1 MIRVIAIDGP
11 AGAGKSTAAKLLAKK
26 LGFHYLDTGA
36 MYRAV
41 TYLILKKNILIDN
54 QEQIRQFCQEI
65 TIEFLP
71 PDKKGNSRI
80 IINNIDVTDKIRTE
94 LIDRNVSLISRNKTI
109 RDTML
114 KLQRNIAKT
123 GNIILDGRDI
133 GSRVLPD
140 ADIKFFI
147 TASLEERARRRW
159 NEKNIVSTGFDF
171 NEIKK
176 NIYIRDKEDIE
187 REVSPLIQTSD
198 AIVIDT
204 TSLTIEEVV
213 EKMIDIIKGEANV

>member
-1 MIRVIAIDGP
+1 MISVIAIDGP
-11 AGAGKSTAAKLLAKK
+11 AGAGKSTAAKLLAKR
-26 LGFHYLDTGA
+26 LGFRYLDTGA

-41 TYLILKKNILIDN
+41 TYLILKKNIVIDN
-54 QEQIRQFCQEI
+54 QDQISQFCQEI

-71 PDKKGNSRI
+71 SDKKRNSRI

-114 KLQRNIAKT
+114 KLQRKIAEK

-133 GSRVLPD
+133 GSRVLPN

-159 NEKNIVSTGFDF
+159 KEKITDSTGLDLKV
-171 NEIKK
+171 IKK
-176 NIYIRDKEDIE
+176 NIYLRDQEDTE

-213 EKMIDIIKGEANV
+213 EKMIDNIKGEANV